1 MEVGWVPHTLNP
13 EKHLSSRHEPKNKV
27 KSKLRSQTLF
37 CYSSS
42 HLKLTAR
49 GHFLTSCPLDDLY
62 CCNYCWPNNW
72 WHLGKPQCE
81 FFSSQESKELL
92 RSPKKITTNQL
103 FALNFSKWFVE
114 PFQMRSFHTAS
125 LLTISILG
133 KVLLKVL
140 YVLAFRENRDRES
153 HFKMNVEWIGSFK
166 R

>member
-114 PFQMRSFHTAS
+114 PFQMRFHCLFVNDFYS
-125 LLTISILG
+125 G
-133 KVLLKVL
+133 KGIIKGS
-140 YVLAFRENRDRES
+140 VLAFRENRDRES

>member
-13 EKHLSSRHEPKNKV
+13 EKHFRVLQSIARAK
-27 KSKLRSQTLF
+27 KLRKEFWLIF
-37 CYSSS
+37 LGLLDFFS

-140 YVLAFRENRDRES
+140 FLLFEKIEIEKAIL
-153 HFKMNVEWIGSFK
+153 KWM
-166 R
+166 